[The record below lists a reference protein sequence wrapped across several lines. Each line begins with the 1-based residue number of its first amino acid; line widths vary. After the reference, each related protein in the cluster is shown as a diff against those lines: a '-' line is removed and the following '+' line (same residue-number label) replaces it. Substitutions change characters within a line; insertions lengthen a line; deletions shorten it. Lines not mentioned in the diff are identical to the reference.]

1 MVRMK
6 QVLAY
11 ALVAALLI
19 AVSIQAMNNLEGAAY
34 NDARKSVAT
43 GGPGAR
49 AAISVAVNQL
59 RDAAED
65 FQGRSTLPAH
75 LATLKS
81 FRARLVSLEKELYA
95 KFPYPAQQPEREGEI
110 RSNNQPLVDE
120 FVDDLV
126 GNLNSSYGK
135 KFWKNNPE
143 PLYRSKVAKQ
153 FVACAAFAVNRCFY
167 EFAYHP
173 FNEYKRDRDN
183 RPKAPRAD
191 LLLAVDDIGVGLADS
206 TDDKWSDVG
215 VCKDG
220 KDGELVQAPT
230 GKCPEGYEEMSFA
243 AATPIL
249 AKTMK
254 TQKSSVDIF
263 YRSEGQK
270 TYLARTLPLT
280 VAGEYVGSLL
290 LGFELDRAFVDDIRA
305 ATRLDVQ
312 VVYGNRVVASTVMDD
327 DFKQGGVASIEGA
340 RAQMVT
346 SLGDYTF
353 VAVPL
358 VQNSVEQPTYAVLA
372 TNITAKGDLLRQARS
387 NMLIALIFFFLISLL
402 FGELLNRA
410 IHADFEVIDHGIHEI
425 IGGNNDFEFPY
436 EEGKEG
442 KESLANSMAQSL
454 NLMLALLLGRPLPE
468 DEEELVS
475 GIDALY
481 QQAAARQRGDE
492 SGAEE
497 HQLNIVPAARLR
509 EEPAEDYFKRI
520 HKEYLQARESIGL
533 ETESVTYNKFQ
544 EKLVRAERKMKEQ
557 QDAYMVRFNVVIENQ
572 KVTLEPV
579 FIDE

>member
-1 MVRMK
+1 MK

-19 AVSIQAMNNLEGAAY
+19 AVSIQAMNNLEGSAS

-43 GGPGAR
+43 SGPGAR

-59 RDAAED
+59 RDGAED
-65 FQGRSTLPAH
+65 FQARSALPAY
-75 LATLKS
+75 LRTLKE
-81 FRARLVSLEKELYA
+81 FRDRLMSLERDLYA
-95 KFPYPAQQPEREGEI
+95 KYPYPAQQGEREDEVRLSHQG
-110 RSNNQPLVDE
+110 LVDA
-120 FVDDLV
+120 FVDNLV
-126 GNLNSSYGK
+126 DNLNTSYGK
-135 KFWKNNPE
+135 KFWENNPE
-143 PLYRSKVAKQ
+143 PFFRSKVAKQ
-153 FVACAAFAVNRCFY
+153 FVGCSAFAVNKCFY
-167 EFAYHP
+167 EFAYYP
-173 FNEYKRDRDN
+173 FTEYITDLRN

-206 TDDKWSDVG
+206 TDDKWSDVA

-230 GKCPEGYEEMSFA
+230 GKCPEGYQELSFA

-249 AKTMK
+249 AKTME
-254 TQKSSVDIF
+254 TQRSAVDIF
-263 YRSEGQK
+263 YRAEGQK

-280 VAGEYVGSLL
+280 VAGEYVGSVL

-327 DFKQGGVASIEGA
+327 DFKEGGVASIEGA

-358 VQNSVEQPTYAVLA
+358 VQNSVEQPTYVVLA
-372 TNITAKGDLLRQARS
+372 TNVTAKGALLREARS
-387 NMLIALIFFFLISLL
+387 NMLLGLIFFFLISLL

-410 IHADFEVIDHGIHEI
+410 IHADFETIDHGIHEI
-425 IGGNNDFEFPY
+425 IGGNNEFEFPY
-436 EEGKEG
+436 EEGKDG
-442 KESLANSMAQSL
+442 KESMANSMSQSL

-481 QQAAARQRGDE
+481 QQAAANQRDDGGLGGD
-492 SGAEE
+492 

-509 EEPAEDYFKRI
+509 EEPAEDYFKRL
-520 HKEYLQARESIGL
+520 HKEYLQARESIGM

-557 QDAYMVRFNVVIENQ
+557 QDVHMVRFNVIIENE

-579 FIDE
+579 FIEE